1 MNDMNVSGNLNAMNG
16 THLQAPEQFAFPRIG
31 NEASHRLSVYLK
43 RALDTVISL
52 IALIVLMPM
61 IVMLIA
67 LLYAVQG
74 RPIFVGHRRIGKN
87 GVMFPCLKFRTMVP
101 NADEALRRHL
111 SANPSDGAEWAAT
124 RKLKNDPRIT
134 PLGALL
140 RKSSADEIPQLL
152 NVILGHMSIVGPRPI
167 VSSEAEFYGRHFV
180 DYIRV
185 RPGLTGLWQISGRN
199 DISYNAR
206 VELDMR
212 YVREQSIWGDIVI
225 MAKTVPAVLRAHGS
239 Y

>member
-1 MNDMNVSGNLNAMNG
+1 MNDMNVSGNLNAING
-16 THLQAPEQFAFPRIG
+16 AHLHAPEQSAFSKIG
-31 NEASHRLSVYLK
+31 NEASHRLSIHLK
-43 RALDTVISL
+43 RALDTAMSL
-52 IALIVLMPM
+52 VGLAVLMPM

-67 LLYAVQG
+67 LLYFVQG
-74 RPIFVGHRRIGKN
+74 RPIFVGHRRIGRN
-87 GVMFPCLKFRTMVP
+87 GVKFPCLKFRTMIP
-101 NADEALRRHL
+101 NAEEALLRHL
-111 SANPSDGAEWAAT
+111 AANPSERAEWAAT

-140 RKSSADEIPQLL
+140 RKSSVDEIPQLI
-152 NVILGHMSIVGPRPI
+152 NVVLGHMSIVGPRPI
-167 VSSEAEFYGRHFV
+167 VSSEAEFYGRYFL

-212 YVREQSIWGDIVI
+212 YVREQSTWGDIVI